1 MVEDLLSAV
10 WTAYCGA
17 MSGDASWNAAA
28 SFQAAV
34 DVLLARHPEIAAE
47 PACRLTTRMIMLAPR
62 RLPVYRAARPARM
75 RSRVAM
81 LPLTV
86 RKAPR

>member
-1 MVEDLLSAV
+1 MVEDLHSAV

-17 MSGDASWNAAA
+17 MSGDAGWDAAA

-47 PACRLTTRMIMLAPR
+47 PACRLTTRMIMLAQR
-62 RLPVYRAARPARM
+62 RLPGYRVTNPARP
-75 RSRVAM
+75 RSRVSM